1 MYPVPLTRSDT
12 NPATDLLWW
21 LRSTARAAD
30 SMAVDT
36 LEMAQAIRRS
46 GLPQEQAGT
55 IAEQIGKGFA
65 SDDLATKEFVRVE
78 IADLRTD
85 PTRQMGELRAELHKE
100 MGLLSWKTAGMLL
113 LQAGLVATLTRL
125 L

>member
-1 MYPVPLTRSDT
+1 
-12 NPATDLLWW
+12 
-21 LRSTARAAD
+21 
-30 SMAVDT
+30 MAVDT
-36 LEMAQAIRRS
+36 LRDGSGDPPVRSATGAGRHHRR
-46 GLPQEQAGT
+46 ADR
-55 IAEQIGKGFA
+55 KGFA
-65 SDDLATKEFVRVE
+65 SDDLATKEFVRAE

-85 PTRQMGELRAELHKE
+85 MTRQMGELRAELHKE